1 MDNLARLL
9 ATAVIWLASMGII
22 IALAV
27 TGSEAL
33 NNFIVVAIIMGTAAG
48 ATASIWNAAHGEKAA
63 LSQSEKSKRRSRV
76 ERLLDSMDDRELE
89 ELRTRLD
96 ENVDGEMVTLDE
108 VLAERRRR

>member
-9 ATAVIWLASMGII
+9 ATAVIWM
-22 IALAV
+22 AV
-27 TGSEAL
+27 TGIMISMAVT
-33 NNFIVVAIIMGTAAG
+33 NTDINFIIVAIVMGTGAG
-48 ATASIWNAAHGEKAA
+48 ATASIWNASHGEKAA

-89 ELRTRLD
+89 ELRARLD